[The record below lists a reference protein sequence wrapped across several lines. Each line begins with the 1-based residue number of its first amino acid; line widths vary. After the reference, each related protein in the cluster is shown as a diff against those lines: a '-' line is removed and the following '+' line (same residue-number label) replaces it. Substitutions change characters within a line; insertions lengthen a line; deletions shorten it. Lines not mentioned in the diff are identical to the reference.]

1 VIFLSNPS
9 VSTTDETATLS
20 TLEMELNEIVDTMFE
35 LARRVY
41 EVAGEINR
49 LKDRRELNG

>member
-1 VIFLSNPS
+1 VIFLSNQS
-9 VSTTDETATLS
+9 VPTIDETATLS
-20 TLEMELNEIVDTMFE
+20 ALEMELAEITDEMFE